1 MFGRFFQG
9 RQDKLVDSSY
19 DVCHEDIDWVI
30 KHKVEFELKNI
41 AFLLAF
47 EHLRP
52 LFLLWQVG
60 KRKDLIKVKSL
71 SQRRSLMI
79 SPNEI

>member
-1 MFGRFFQG
+1 MTIIDKSRLKIAQKKALSMFGRFFTG
-9 RQDKLVDSSY
+9 HQDKLVDSTY
-19 DVCHEDIDWVI
+19 DVSQEDIDWVI
-30 KHKVEFELKNI
+30 KYKVEFELKNI

-60 KRKDLIKVKSL
+60 
-71 SQRRSLMI
+71 QR
-79 SPNEI
+79 

>member
-1 MFGRFFQG
+1 MTLIDKTRLKIAQSQVLLMFGRFFQG
-9 RQDKLVDSSY
+9 RKDKLVDSSY
-19 DVCHEDIDWVI
+19 DVCQTDIDWVI

-60 KRKDLIKVKSL
+60 
-71 SQRRSLMI
+71 QR
-79 SPNEI
+79 